1 MNTFEQEKNQSLSLI
16 IQKPLIHIKNNSDFM
31 NFVDVKLVN
40 SSVWKSVVTLLSI
53 YNYFRDLQEE
63 ENVIM

>member
-1 MNTFEQEKNQSLSLI
+1 MN
-16 IQKPLIHIKNNSDFM
+16 FM
-31 NFVDVKLVN
+31 NFVDFEVVN
-40 SSVWKSVVTLLSI
+40 NSVWKSVVTLLSI